1 MRQDDPPEKDAPR
14 ESSAFKSRPGLERL
28 VNATRYS
35 MAGLA
40 AAWRDESAFRQE
52 LALCAVLLP
61 LGLWL
66 GDTGVE
72 RALLVAPL
80 VLVLVVEL
88 LNSAIEAVVDLASPR
103 HHALAARAKDLGSAA
118 VFASLVLVAA
128 VWGLVLL

>member
-1 MRQDDPPEKDAPR
+1 MNQDQPPER
-14 ESSAFKSRPGLERL
+14 EEPPETSPFKSRPGLERL
-28 VNATRYS
+28 LNATRYS

-88 LNSAIEAVVDLASPR
+88 LNSAIEAVVDLASPQ

-118 VFASLVLVAA
+118 VFASLVLVAVA
-128 VWGLVLL
+128 WGLVLL

>member
-1 MRQDDPPEKDAPR
+1 MVENKQPETSP
-14 ESSAFKSRPGLERL
+14 FKSRPGFERL

-35 MAGLA
+35 MAGLG

-66 GDTGVE
+66 GSTGLE

-80 VLVLVVEL
+80 ALVLVVEL
-88 LNSAIEAVVDLASPR
+88 LNSAIEAVVDLASPGQ
-103 HHALAARAKDLGSAA
+103 HALAARAKDLGSAA
-118 VFASLVLVAA
+118 VFGSLVLVAV
-128 VWGLVLL
+128 VWALVLI